1 MSLSTLSSQLSA
13 NLSDIPADWP
23 ATVREIAQRCG
34 QPVRAG
40 ACNSIEVKSLTTN
53 QWHALQLPNGAKSFA
68 TPEARDAVLGQILG
82 ENTRDDA
89 RPLGAV
95 ASGAL
100 VSDPN
105 FNLPKT

>member
-23 ATVREIAQRCG
+23 ATVREIVQRDG

-40 ACNSIEVKSLTTN
+40 AGNSIEVKSLTTN

-68 TPEARDAVLGQILG
+68 TPEARDAILSQI
-82 ENTRDDA
+82 
-89 RPLGAV
+89 V
-95 ASGAL
+95 
-100 VSDPN
+100 
-105 FNLPKT
+105 